1 MMIRKTMLKIITK
14 IGNFFNAA
22 KQTKLATID
31 IIRIIISICTAVPA
45 KPGEGS
51 QTEPAN
57 QQGQSFSSLTI
68 YHGGKLVLLEGQICL
83 LMSLKDD

>member
-1 MMIRKTMLKIITK
+1 MTK
-14 IGNFFNAA
+14 IGNFFNAV

-57 QQGQSFSSLTI
+57 QQGQSFQ
-68 YHGGKLVLLEGQICL
+68 VLQSI
-83 LMSLKDD
+83 MVVNWSY

>member
-1 MMIRKTMLKIITK
+1 MTK
-14 IGNFFNAA
+14 IGNFFNAV
-22 KQTKLATID
+22 KQTKLATIDIIIIID

-51 QTEPAN
+51 QTESAN

>member
-1 MMIRKTMLKIITK
+1 MTK
-14 IGNFFNAA
+14 IGNFFNAV
-22 KQTKLATID
+22 KQTKLATIDIIIIID

-51 QTEPAN
+51 QTESAN

-68 YHGGKLVLLEGQICL
+68 YHGGIKLVVILEGQICL
-83 LMSLKDD
+83 LMSLKDDW